1 MAKLPLQSVR
11 KIVSQILSLIF
22 ISVVP
27 FVSNRGNYKVPGQ
40 GTSQEMG
47 KKWKGLKNTVKLK

>member
-11 KIVSQILSLIF
+11 KIVSQMPSLIF
-22 ISVVP
+22 ILVIP
-27 FVSNRGNYKVPGQ
+27 FASNRGNYKGAGQ